1 MAKEKVLCPFSNKL
15 CEECALY
22 RGRHYYICYCHSYR
36 GYLGGKKKS
45 HGQFGKKTLPG
56 FEMPDIKT
64 NAMDPFIKLKQEEG
78 AQE

>member
-45 HGQFGKKTLPG
+45 RGQFGKKALPD
-56 FEMPDIKT
+56 FEMPLIKT
-64 NAMDPFIKLKQEEG
+64 NAMDPFAKLKQEEG
-78 AQE
+78 A